1 MPEEELKKLIKE
13 NKRLNEEMLEQLHYI
28 KRYVVFQQV
37 FSVVKIFLI
46 VIPIIL
52 GVIYLPPLLDKVI
65 ENYSQFFDLYGFTQ
79 AVDGS
84 LFRIILG
91 RG

>member
-1 MPEEELKKLIKE
+1 
-13 NKRLNEEMLEQLHYI
+13 
-28 KRYVVFQQV
+28 
-37 FSVVKIFLI
+37 
-46 VIPIIL
+46 L